1 MKRYKKVGLLAA
13 ILVVV
18 CIATFAMTRYE
29 EKQEQIRTSDE
40 IILQIPQDEVLSV
53 SWDFANG
60 GGLAFHKEETGWT
73 YQEDAAFPVSEEK
86 VMDILSHFAEFGVTF
101 AIADVTDYSQY
112 GLDDP
117 EATVQLATET
127 QSYTIK
133 LGTFSKMDQQR
144 YIDIGDGSVYL
155 VSQDPMD
162 YISDDLSD
170 LILHDDTPDFESVVD
185 ITFTGGENYTITRV
199 EESAD
204 TYDPEEDIY
213 FVERDGETVP
223 LATASVQKF
232 LSTVTALDL
241 SDYVTYNA
249 TEAELEEYGL
259 NEPALSV
266 TVNYTYTETDGNDEE
281 TTVSDTF
288 TFHISENPEER
299 AEADKQVEEGNTAGA
314 VTKYVRI
321 GDSQIVYTLDDTDYA
336 ILVAVSYDDLRHAEV
351 FWADF
356 DIVTQIDI
364 ALEGNE
370 HTLISE
376 LSEDEERIWYY
387 QEEPAPAAMEEV
399 SESAGE
405 TEAAEDREELDISDL
420 EDALL
425 ALTADSF
432 TDDLPTQVEEIGLK
446 LHLDSENFPTVE
458 IRLYRY
464 DGSNCLAIVDGD
476 PVALISRS
484 SVMELVESV
493 QAIVLNK

>member
-1 MKRYKKVGLLAA
+1 MKRYKKVGVLAVL
-13 ILVVV
+13 LVVV

-40 IILQIPQDEVLSV
+40 IILQIPKEDVCSL
-53 SWDFANG
+53 SWDYADG
-60 GGLAFHKEETGWT
+60 TGLGFHHTGESWT
-73 YQEDAAFPVSEEK
+73 YQEDAAFPVSEEEI
-86 VMDILSHFAEFGVTF
+86 MDILSHFEDFGVTF
-101 AIADVTDYSQY
+101 AIEDVTDYGQY
-112 GLDDP
+112 GLDEP

-162 YISDDLSD
+162 YISNDLSD
-170 LILHDDTPDFESVVD
+170 LILHDDTPDFEMVVD
-185 ITFTGGENYTITRV
+185 ITFTGEENYTITRID
-199 EESAD
+199 ESAD
-204 TYDPEEDIY
+204 TYAPEADIY
-213 FVERDGETVP
+213 FVDREGETLP
-223 LATASVQKF
+223 LDTANVQKF
-232 LSTVTALDL
+232 LSTVSALNL
-241 SDYVTYNA
+241 QDYVTYNA

-259 NEPALSV
+259 DEPTLSV
-266 TVNYTYTETDGNDEE
+266 TVNYTYTETDEDGGE
-281 TTVSDTF
+281 TTVSDTC

-299 AEADKQVEEGNTAGA
+299 AEADKQTEAGNAAGS

-321 GDSQIVYTLDDTDYA
+321 GDSPIVYTLDDTDYA
-336 ILVAVSYDDLRHAEV
+336 ILAAVSYDDLRHSEV

-376 LSEDEERIWYY
+376 LNEDDARVWYY
-387 QEEPAPAAMEEV
+387 QDETTTTEKD
-399 SESAGE
+399 SESTEG
-405 TEAAEDREELDISDL
+405 TEAAEEREELDISDL
-420 EDALL
+420 QDALYD
-425 ALTADSF
+425 LTADSF
-432 TDDLPTQVEEIGLK
+432 TGDLPTQVEEIGLT

-464 DGSNCLAIVDGD
+464 DGSACLAVVDGD
-476 PVALISRS
+476 PISLISRS
-484 SVMELVESV
+484 SVMTLVEAV
-493 QAIVLNK
+493 QAIVLNH